1 MLKNNCFH
9 SEIVDLDFLN
19 RNLSDD
25 TDLYI
30 EMISVFLT
38 ESKKKITTLKKASN
52 EEDFT
57 LIKEVSH
64 FLKSSFTIMGLKSK
78 DLLLEIEE
86 LSSQSKNIKRVK
98 SLINLVIDNYN
109 ESIIEYERM
118 LSCFSKKNN

>member
-9 SEIVDLDFLN
+9 SEIVDLSFLN
-19 RNLSDD
+19 NNLSDD
-25 TDLYI
+25 IELYT

-38 ESKKKITTLKKASN
+38 ESKGKVTTLKKASN

-57 LIKEVSH
+57 LIKEVAH

-78 DLLLEIEE
+78 NLLVEIEE
-86 LSSQSKNIKRVK
+86 LSSQSKNIKRIR
-98 SLINLVIDNYN
+98 SLINSVIDNYQ

-118 LSCFSKKNN
+118 LSCFQKNNN

>member
-1 MLKNNCFH
+1 MLKNNCFQ

-25 TDLYI
+25 IDLYV

-38 ESKKKITTLKKASN
+38 ESKKKIATLKKASD

-57 LIKEVSH
+57 LIKEVAH

-78 DLLLEIEE
+78 DLLIEIEE
-86 LSSQSKNIKRVK
+86 LSSQSKDIKRIK
-98 SLINLVIDNYN
+98 SLINLVIDNYH

-118 LSCFSKKNN
+118 LSCFSKNNN